1 MDLLTQVNELLLKG
15 YSVEQASQEL
25 GKGKEWAR
33 RQLSSMGYKYNR
45 NTKQYELKDITK
57 ATEIKQE
64 KQEITKVTT
73 NSYEMKTQ
81 EQKIFNDSDIDIL
94 YKLIEEYK
102 IRNTVMSDRAEN
114 DTLSNRNIRVYK
126 NHYEKFANWC
136 KRNNVTQAD
145 ALKKAIDLLLN
156 GVTEVN

>member
-1 MDLLTQVNELLLKG
+1 MELVKQVNDLLAKG
-15 YSVEQASQEL
+15 FSVEQASQEL

-102 IRNTVMSDRAEN
+102 IRNTVMSNKAEN
-114 DTLSNRNIRVYK
+114 DTLANRNIRVYK

-136 KRNNVTQAD
+136 KANNLTQAD

-156 GVTEVN
+156 GVTDVN

>member
-1 MDLLTQVNELLLKG
+1 MELVKQVNDLLAKG

-33 RQLSSMGYKYNR
+33 RQLSAQGYKYNR
-45 NTKQYELKDITK
+45 NTKQYELK
-57 ATEIKQE
+57 EINKVAEVKQE

-73 NSYEMKTQ
+73 NSYKVKTQ
-81 EQKIFNDSDIDIL
+81 EQKIFNDSDIAIL

-102 IRNTVMSDRAEN
+102 IRNTVMSDRADN
-114 DTLSNRNIRVYK
+114 DILANRNIRVYK

-136 KRNNVTQAD
+136 KANNLTQAD